1 MGFDLRGLNP
11 KEAKYKFPSNDLY
24 EKDKDKFFEELEKYQ
39 SQRGTYFRNNV
50 WWWRPLAK
58 YVIEHTK
65 VVSKEDQKCWAYN
78 DHHIVQEDE
87 ALQIAKQ
94 LRHLIKTGHA
104 KKFEQEWET
113 NRKKIEV
120 YNEKVE
126 KELDEHV
133 KEVKKKMR
141 NDSLVPRDFPKKD
154 LDKWER
160 IYKKRNHDDSY
171 PFSVENVEEFAE
183 FCEHSGGFS
192 IG

>member
-1 MGFDLRGLNP
+1 MMI
-11 KEAKYKFPSNDLY
+11 
-24 EKDKDKFFEELEKYQ
+24 
-39 SQRGTYFRNNV
+39 
-50 WWWRPLAK
+50 
-58 YVIEHTK
+58 IE
-65 VVSKEDQKCWAYN
+65 
-78 DHHIVQEDE
+78 
-87 ALQIAKQ
+87 
-94 LRHLIKTGHA
+94 
-104 KKFEQEWET
+104 
-113 NRKKIEV
+113 KKIEV

-154 LDKWER
+154 RDKWER